1 MLVTLYIEN
10 IAVIERAELSPAPG
24 FNVLTGETGAG
35 KSIILDALHAIAGG
49 RSSRELIRTGQ
60 DRATVRALFCALS
73 PTACRILADNGRSGK
88 RRKNVVDQVAAVVIL
103 QSYLDSR
110 PRSF

>member
-73 PTACRILADNGRSGK
+73 PTACRRMTASGSWSW
-88 RRKNVVDQVAAVVIL
+88 A
-103 QSYLDSR
+103 SS
-110 PRSF
+110 S